1 MRANEFITEAFDQ
14 PYTMKWQK
22 GEHGDYDALAKLRD
36 GSNLHIMFEKVTPYE
51 WNISFYRN
59 NSQEVTGEGDAQRVF
74 ATVLSAIQNFI
85 KKEHPVNIFFSAS
98 KATDSGEETTSRAK
112 LYNRMVRRYAQV
124 WGYDLL
130 THDNGDL
137 VMYELTSQK
146 HQLEESPF
154 NEVQEN
160 PVKFNVET
168 PDNFKHSF
176 QITLTVHG
184 KYVGHFNF
192 VRDPE
197 TDDVTNEVE
206 VESRFQGQGYG
217 KLLLLKAIE
226 VANSHRLDFQ
236 QDIRGITDAQQNVYD
251 SLENA
256 GYIVTPGDGFWF
268 LTPQGEQEL
277 GTLSEDISRRGFL
290 GGLAGA
296 AALGATGAQAK
307 MHPNSQS
314 ITKNP
319 KVEFLLKWAR
329 HYIKDPAELA
339 AFMAQCA
346 HESDN
351 FNTVEEYG
359 TPERFMHKYD
369 IQFNPAKAKALG
381 NDKPGDG
388 AKYHGRGYLQL
399 TGKYNYSEASK
410 AISKAI
416 GKTVDFVAHPEW
428 VASPEGAV
436 LTSIWY
442 WKNFV
447 KPKIKNFSNTKQ
459 VTTHINPG
467 LRGEKNREKQ
477 AKDWQTALN
486 VKPHK
491 QDHGI
496 KVASR

>member
-14 PYTMKWQK
+14 PYPMKWEK
-22 GEHGDYDALAKLRD
+22 GEFADYDALATLPD
-36 GSNLHIMFEKVTPYE
+36 GKHLHIMFNNEGDGEFFVE
-51 WNISFYRN
+51 FYRN

-74 ATVLSAIQNFI
+74 STVLNAIQTFI
-85 KKEHPVNIFFSAS
+85 KMEHPWRLMFSAS
-98 KATDSGEETTSRAK
+98 KAVEPGQNSESRAK
-112 LYNRMVRRYAQV
+112 LYDRLVQRYANA
-124 WGYDLL
+124 WGYDMY
-130 THDNGDL
+130 HEDHGDQ
-137 VMYELTSQK
+137 VTYELT
-146 HQLEESPF
+146 QLKQ
-154 NEVQEN
+154 NAEV
-160 PVKFNVET
+160 
-168 PDNFKHSF
+168 D
-176 QITLTVHG
+176 
-184 KYVGHFNF
+184 
-192 VRDPE
+192 
-197 TDDVTNEVE
+197 
-206 VESRFQGQGYG
+206 
-217 KLLLLKAIE
+217 
-226 VANSHRLDFQ
+226 
-236 QDIRGITDAQQNVYD
+236 
-251 SLENA
+251 
-256 GYIVTPGDGFWF
+256 
-268 LTPQGEQEL
+268 
-277 GTLSEDISRRGFL
+277 EDISRRGFL

-307 MHPNSQS
+307 MHPDSQS

-329 HYIKDPAELA
+329 HYIKDPQELA

-359 TPERFMHKYD
+359 TTERFMHKYD

-399 TGKYNYSEASK
+399 TGKYNYSAASK